1 MDASLS
7 TAPDIDI
14 AGLVED
20 PAEAA
25 RLLVRLRRLR
35 NLVTL
40 RAATS
45 QREFSSMLLSL
56 DLQHRYL
63 VLDAPRPRP
72 PEGLFIG
79 GTRVYARTQLDGAAL
94 VFTAHIDSIITRD
107 SEGEAA
113 DGSLMMEW
121 PGRVSYYQRR
131 RDYRVSVPATLM
143 HTPARLVV
151 DGKAREARL
160 VDLSTSGAAILLT
173 GDTAGLH
180 EEECVDCVLPL
191 PERDLRAP
199 LRVRNLTRT
208 RDGVRIGGTLQIDGS
223 SEFELLQR
231 TVTTIERWWLQKH
244 P

>member
-14 AGLVED
+14 AGLVDD

-113 DGSLMMEW
+113 DGSLMLEW

-131 RDYRVSVPATLM
+131 RDYRVSVPATKPNRR
-143 HTPARLVV
+143 HASWPQAAPRHNRRPTSS
-151 DGKAREARL
+151 
-160 VDLSTSGAAILLT
+160 STW
-173 GDTAGLH
+173 H
-180 EEECVDCVLPL
+180 P
-191 PERDLRAP
+191 RDRRA
-199 LRVRNLTRT
+199 
-208 RDGVRIGGTLQIDGS
+208 
-223 SEFELLQR
+223 
-231 TVTTIERWWLQKH
+231 
-244 P
+244 